1 MSVFTAL
8 PLFALI
14 SDKFYTAP
22 SSALGDTQGQLAS
35 GGERFPNLGVILP
48 YCNADIS
55 CFISSDKKL
64 PYLAVCNVNIT
75 GTGLKFGRRHGKF

>member
-22 SSALGDTQGQLAS
+22 SSALGDTQGLVS
-35 GGERFPNLGVILP
+35 TPKLGVILP

-75 GTGLKFGRRHGKF
+75 GTGLKLGRRHGKF